1 MDIVI
6 AVLSLLVG
14 VFISYYILNKKLLS
28 LSEKNIQL
36 KTTLEEKEK
45 NHAEKLEFVD
55 QLKTQVNSDFKTLAS
70 DILKNDRDQLKVDNA
85 DLLTPLQTQLKSF
98 RERIET
104 ITKEQVEER
113 TTLKEQIKS
122 LHEANIDTQQ
132 SAQNLTNALTYDNKL
147 QGDWGEEILS
157 SLLSSYGFQEGV
169 EFDLQKQHKNEAG
182 EKFKPDVIL
191 HLPEGKDVV
200 IDSKVSLK
208 DYVDYV
214 ADQSNEEALKKHIAS
229 IDTQIKNISIKEYE
243 NLEGVRSLDF
253 IFVFI
258 PIEGALL
265 LALQHKHSLFDDA
278 LKKNIMLVSP
288 SMLSMSLKHSQLLS
302 SGRLTNRIRTL
313 TRLQD
318 RQLAC
323 MTKLALFIDDLD
335 KIEGQLDKTKEGF
348 SSARNKLST
357 GKGNLISRAERL
369 KALGVKSNKEIGE

>member
-70 DILKNDRDQLKVDNA
+70 DILKNDRDKLKVDNSN
-85 DLLTPLQTQLKSF
+85 LLTPLQTQLKSF

-288 SMLSMSLKHSQLLS
+288 SMLSMSLKTVNFMWQ
-302 SGRLTNRIRTL
+302 TDKQNKNADEIA
-313 TRLQD
+313 
-318 RQLAC
+318 RQAAG
-323 MTKLALFIDDLD
+323 MYDKLALFIDDLD

>member
-6 AVLSLLVG
+6 AVLSLLIG
-14 VFISYYILNKKLLS
+14 VFIGYYILNKKLLS

-45 NHAEKLEFVD
+45 NYAEKMQLVD
-55 QLKTQVNSDFKTLAS
+55 QLKGQVNNEFKNIAS
-70 DILKNDRDQLKVDNA
+70 EILKADVDKLKADNS
-85 DLLTPLQTQLKSF
+85 DLLTPLQTQLKGF

-104 ITKEQVEER
+104 ITKEQVQER

-122 LHEANIDTQQ
+122 LHEANIETRQ
-132 SAQNLTNALTYDNKL
+132 SAQKLTKALTYDNKQ

-157 SLLSSYGFQEGV
+157 SLLSSFGFRQGV
-169 EFDLQKQHKNEAG
+169 EFDLQKQYKNELG

-191 HLPEGKDVV
+191 HLPEGKDLV

-208 DYVDYV
+208 DYADYI
-214 ADQSNEEALKKHIAS
+214 ADQSNEIALKKHITS
-229 IDTQIKNISIKEYE
+229 IENQIKNISIKEYE

-265 LALQHKHSLFDDA
+265 LALQHRPNLFDDS

-288 SMLSMSLKHSQLLS
+288 SMLSMSLKTVNFMWQ
-302 SGRLTNRIRTL
+302 TDKQNKNADEIA
-313 TRLQD
+313 
-318 RQLAC
+318 RQAGK
-323 MTKLALFIDDLD
+323 MYDKLAGFFNDLD
-335 KIEGQLDKTKEGF
+335 RIESQLDKTKEGF
-348 SSARNKLST
+348 SEARKKLQT
-357 GKGNLISRAERL
+357 GPGNLIGRAEKL

>member
-70 DILKNDRDQLKVDNA
+70 DILKNDRDKLKVDNSN
-85 DLLTPLQTQLKSF
+85 LLTPLQTQLKSF

-288 SMLSMSLKHSQLLS
+288 SMLSMSLKTVNFMWQTDKQNKNADEIARQA
-302 SGRLTNRIRTL
+302 SGMY
-313 TRLQD
+313 D
-318 RQLAC
+318 
-323 MTKLALFIDDLD
+323 KLALFIDDLD

>member
-6 AVLSLLVG
+6 AVLSLLIG

-45 NHAEKLEFVD
+45 NYAEKLEFVD

-70 DILKNDRDQLKVDNA
+70 DILKNDRDKLKVDNS

-104 ITKEQVEER
+104 ITKEQIEER
-113 TTLKEQIKS
+113 TSLKEQIKS

-132 SAQNLTNALTYDNKL
+132 SAQNLTKALTHDNKL

-157 SLLSSYGFQEGV
+157 SLLSSYGFKEGV
-169 EFDLQKQHKNEAG
+169 EFDLQKQYKNEAG

-208 DYVDYV
+208 DYVDYM

-229 IDTQIKNISIKEYE
+229 IETQIKNISIKEYE

-265 LALQHKHSLFDDA
+265 LALQQKHSLIDEA

-288 SMLSMSLKHSQLLS
+288 SMLSMSLKTVNFMWQ
-302 SGRLTNRIRTL
+302 TDKQNKNADEIA
-313 TRLQD
+313 
-318 RQLAC
+318 RQAGK
-323 MTKLALFIDDLD
+323 MYDKLAGFFNDLD
-335 KIEGQLDKTKEGF
+335 KIESQLDKTKEGF
-348 SSARNKLST
+348 SDARKKLQT
-357 GKGNLISRAERL
+357 GPGNLIGRAEKL

>member
-70 DILKNDRDQLKVDNA
+70 DILKNDRDKLKVDNS

-104 ITKEQVEER
+104 ITKEQIEER
-113 TTLKEQIKS
+113 TSLKEQIKS

-157 SLLSSYGFQEGV
+157 SLLSSYGFKEGV

-208 DYVDYV
+208 DYVDYM

-229 IDTQIKNISIKEYE
+229 IETQIKNISIKEYE

-288 SMLSMSLKHSQLLS
+288 SMLSMSLKTVNFMWQ
-302 SGRLTNRIRTL
+302 TDKQNKNADEIA
-313 TRLQD
+313 
-318 RQLAC
+318 RQAGK
-323 MTKLALFIDDLD
+323 MYDKLAGFFNDLD
-335 KIEGQLDKTKEGF
+335 KIESQLDKTKEGF
-348 SSARNKLST
+348 SDARKKLQT
-357 GKGNLISRAERL
+357 GPGNLIGRAEKL